1 MNPYEPILQEVAS
14 GLLDFPEIKPN
25 FSNDAFFDATI
36 IFQSVFVDKVFDN
49 QNYDNM
55 PMKYREEM
63 IQKAG
68 EDLRKLIHTYTN
80 LDTHQLANDYGSK
93 TTTQKH

>member
-1 MNPYEPILQEVAS
+1 
-14 GLLDFPEIKPN
+14 
-25 FSNDAFFDATI
+25 
-36 IFQSVFVDKVFDN
+36 
-49 QNYDNM
+49 M

-80 LDTHQLANDYGSK
+80 LDTHELAKDYATNRK
-93 TTTQKH
+93 